1 MTVNYKLTL
10 LYVIICDSL
19 NSAIMKKFVISLIC
33 TFFIAILAIAQTNN
47 LEQTGNSTITIS
59 EKPVLS
65 NYKGICGC
73 SNPLNDEE
81 LKLFISEIKTKNS
94 DIRMLTYSKQIIKGK
109 CLLAS
114 QIKEIALL
122 FTYDDTRNNFVK
134 FSHAYIYDMDNYR
147 TELLPFLVTPVSTKF
162 GQAYTKCAINSIWVN
177 PSYTAETARHFYYYG
192 Y

>member
-1 MTVNYKLTL
+1 
-10 LYVIICDSL
+10 
-19 NSAIMKKFVISLIC
+19 MKKNVFSLIC
-33 TFFIAILAIAQTNN
+33 TFLTAIVVIAQTTN
-47 LEQTGNSTITIS
+47 LEHIGNSSTTIS
-59 EKPVLS
+59 EKPVLP

-94 DIRMLTYSKQIIKGK
+94 DVKMLSYAKQNIKSK
-109 CLLAS
+109 CLLVA

-134 FSHAYIYDMDNYR
+134 FSYSYIYDKGNYM

-177 PSYTAETARHFYYYG
+177 PSYTAETARYFYYYG

>member
-1 MTVNYKLTL
+1 
-10 LYVIICDSL
+10 
-19 NSAIMKKFVISLIC
+19 MKKIIFSLIC
-33 TFFIAILAIAQTNN
+33 TFLTTIVIAQSSD
-47 LEQTGNSTITIS
+47 LVQTGNNTTSIS

-73 SNPLNDEE
+73 SNPLNEEE

-94 DIRMLTYSKQIIKGK
+94 DVRMLSYSKQNIKGK

-134 FSHAYIYDMDNYR
+134 FSHAYIYDMDNYS

-162 GQAYTKCAINSIWVN
+162 GQAYTKCAVNSIWVN